1 MPLARSEDLVADLAT
16 LREGGARLVAAVS
29 GVPSQSL
36 RDSPPGAAGQ
46 RAGRTVY
53 LFGNE
58 GAGISEALAELVD
71 ETISV
76 PISPNVE
83 SLNVAVAAGIILS
96 HTQGQPGEG
105 PS

>member
-1 MPLARSEDLVADLAT
+1 M
-16 LREGGARLVAAVS
+16 
-29 GVPSQSL
+29 
-36 RDSPPGAAGQ
+36 
-46 RAGRTVY
+46 Y

-96 HTQGQPGEG
+96 HTQAQPGEG